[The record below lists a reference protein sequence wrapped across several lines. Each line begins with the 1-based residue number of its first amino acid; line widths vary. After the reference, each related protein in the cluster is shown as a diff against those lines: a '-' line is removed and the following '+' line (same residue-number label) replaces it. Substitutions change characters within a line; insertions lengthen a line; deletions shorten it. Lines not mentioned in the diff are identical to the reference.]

1 MQSTTKHAMPYNS
14 NSRFPFYLFGQLAEA
29 EYIAADNTISFRLP
43 QWRETSQ
50 APYNA
55 ADFIRLFGP
64 CMLHPDFPE
73 QGTIGEKLSRIHVIS
88 QDLHDLY
95 TMGADH
101 LRPDFTV
108 LAEWQENNSH
118 HIRVQDAFGGSYT
131 YRFSQ
136 DGRVSRSFK
145 HDWELVAKLEPA
157 TANA

>member
-1 MQSTTKHAMPYNS
+1 MLYNS
-14 NSRFPFYLFGQLAEA
+14 NSRFPFYLFGYVAEV
-29 EYIAADNTISFRLP
+29 EYLPQHKVVSFRLP
-43 QWRETSQ
+43 LKKVDESIELD
-50 APYNA
+50 
-55 ADFIRLFGP
+55 DFLFQFGP
-64 CMLHPDFPE
+64 CLLDCDSPE
-73 QGTIGEKLSRIHVIS
+73 NGTIGERLSLIHAIS

-95 TMGADH
+95 TMEADH

-118 HIRVQDAFGGSYT
+118 HIRIQDAFGGSYT
-131 YRFSQ
+131 YRFCQ